1 MITSNQIKNKIW
13 ESKQEHSLTKESL
26 KMLWENRIPLIR
38 IRNFATVEECDNLVA
53 QAQLFNFDYYQDVYP
68 KIERIGITVF
78 EYNHISKAAY
88 FQAVERTSQLR
99 NSIMAASFN
108 PLERLM
114 EKIRNCTGATV
125 RIASEP
131 LYGSYYAGLI
141 RKIEQGTQLHI
152 DYAPSEQSEWEVGT
166 VIYQLSWNLYLK
178 FSSNNRL
185 GLGQSQAIT
194 GKTRIY
200 DRQWEPGN
208 DQYKLDSYG
217 YSDTVIADATDM
229 ITFEPYVGDVFIFNT
244 RNFHTVEPMDGQ
256 RVTFTSAIGL
266 LPNGEIILWS

>member
-1 MITSNQIKNKIW
+1 MTATSNQIKSKVW
-13 ESKQEHSLTKESL
+13 DKKQEYPLTTESL
-26 KMLWENRIPLIR
+26 RMLLENRIPLIR
-38 IRNFATVEECDNLVA
+38 LKEFATPQECEMLVNKA
-53 QAQLFNFDYYQDVYP
+53 ELFNFDCYQNVNP

-78 EYNHISKAAY
+78 EYNRISKTAY
-88 FQAVERTSQLR
+88 FQAVERTTKLR
-99 NSIMAASFN
+99 DCIMAASFN

-114 EKIRNCTGATV
+114 LKIRECTGATV

-141 RKIEQGTQLHI
+141 RKIERGTKLHI
-152 DYAPSEQSEWEVGT
+152 DYAPLEQSKWEIGT

-178 FSSNNRL
+178 FSPSNH
-185 GLGQSQAIT
+185 GQ
-194 GKTRIY
+194 TRIY
-200 DRQWEPGN
+200 DRQWQPGD

-217 YSDTVIADATDM
+217 YGDTVIADADA
-229 ITFEPYVGDVFIFNT
+229 IAFQPYVGDVFIFNT
-244 RNFHTVEPMDGQ
+244 RNYHTVEPMDGQ

>member
-1 MITSNQIKNKIW
+1 MITDNQIKSKVW
-13 ESKQEHSLTKESL
+13 EAKQEYSLTKESL
-26 KMLWENRIPLIR
+26 KMLCENRIPLIR
-38 IRNFATVEECDNLVA
+38 IKDFATEQECDRLVA
-53 QAQLFNFDYYQDVYP
+53 QAQVFNFDSYQNVYP

-78 EYNHISKAAY
+78 EYNRISKAAY
-88 FQAVERTSQLR
+88 FQAVERTTKLR
-99 NSIMAASFN
+99 GSILAASFN

-114 EKIRNCTGATV
+114 EKIRDCTGANV

-131 LYGSYYAGLI
+131 LYGNYYAGLI

-178 FSSNNRL
+178 CSPNNN
-185 GLGQSQAIT
+185 

-200 DRQWEPGN
+200 DRQWQPSHDE
-208 DQYKLDSYG
+208 YKLDSYG
-217 YSDTVIADATDM
+217 YSDTVIADADM
-229 ITFEPYVGDVFIFNT
+229 ITFQPFVGDVFIFNT
-244 RNFHTVEPMDGQ
+244 RNFHAVEPMDGQ
-256 RVTFTSAIGL
+256 RITFTSAIGL

>member
-1 MITSNQIKNKIW
+1 MTAISNKIKSKIW
-13 ESKQEHSLTKESL
+13 ENKQEYSLTTESL
-26 KMLWENRIPLIR
+26 RMLLENQIPLIR
-38 IRNFATVEECDNLVA
+38 LKEFATPQECESLVA
-53 QAQLFNFDYYQDVYP
+53 QAQLFNFDSYQDVYP

-88 FQAVERTSQLR
+88 FQAVERAAQLR
-99 NSIMAASFN
+99 DSILAASFN

-114 EKIRNCTGATV
+114 MKIRECTGATV

-141 RKIEQGTQLHI
+141 RKIEQGTQLHV
-152 DYAPSEQSEWEVGT
+152 DYAPFEQFGWEVCT
-166 VIYQLSWNLYLK
+166 ITAQLSWNLYLK
-178 FSSNNRL
+178 FSPNSH
-185 GLGQSQAIT
+185 

-200 DRQWEPGN
+200 DRQWQPG
-208 DQYKLDSYG
+208 DKQYKLDSYG
-217 YSDTVIADATDM
+217 YNDTVIADADM
-229 ITFEPYVGDVFIFNT
+229 ITFQPHVGDVFIFNT
-244 RNFHTVEPMDGQ
+244 RNFHIVEPIDGQ

>member
-1 MITSNQIKNKIW
+1 MTTTSNQIKSKVWDN
-13 ESKQEHSLTKESL
+13 KQEYPLTTESL
-26 KMLWENRIPLIR
+26 RMLLENRISLIR
-38 IRNFATVEECDNLVA
+38 LKEFATPQECETLVD
-53 QAQLFNFDYYQDVYP
+53 QAELFNFDCYQDVNP

-78 EYNHISKAAY
+78 EYNRISKAAY
-88 FQAVERTSQLR
+88 FQAVERTTKLR
-99 NSIMAASFN
+99 DCIMTASFN

-114 EKIRNCTGATV
+114 VKIRECTGATV

-131 LYGSYYAGLI
+131 FYGSYYTGLI
-141 RKIEQGTQLHI
+141 RKIEQGTQLHL
-152 DYAPSEQSEWEVGT
+152 DYAPLEQSGWEVGT

-178 FSSNNRL
+178 FSANNH
-185 GLGQSQAIT
+185 

-200 DRQWEPGN
+200 DRQWQPGD

-217 YSDTVIADATDM
+217 YSDTVIANADTIA
-229 ITFEPYVGDVFIFNT
+229 FQPYVGDVFIFNT
-244 RNFHTVEPMDGQ
+244 RNFHIVEPMDGQ